1 MRTYIIFL
9 YRTIKSCNPLTT
21 WFYRNRLPSA
31 LKTKIQCKM
40 RPSGRIAQMRGSDQT
55 MQYQNGWWCL
65 CVEAMNPSQKNMSL
79 CVVNGFSMILSIY
92 CHPRC
97 VTLLPN
103 FPSPTL
109 HPFFSN
115 LLYSIFLHKLIVD
128 PQNQPKINIKN
139 IKIHIHT
146 DAPSSTTNPSGNM
159 FYFIT
164 VLYLLKCSRV
174 GNFTVIL
181 RTVWQ
186 NPQPSFLEISCIQHG
201 PSISIYTDRHI
212 NLMRIQQAQA
222 PRRS

>member
-1 MRTYIIFL
+1 MRAYIFI
-9 YRTIKSCNPLTT
+9 YRTSINNTIKSCNPLTT

-65 CVEAMNPSQKNMSL
+65 CVEAMNPSQKSMSL

-109 HPFFSN
+109 HPFFRY
-115 LLYSIFLHKLIVD
+115 LLYSIFPPALTHGTTSIHKRTSLILSLLGGAAP
-128 PQNQPKINIKN
+128 PQTDCWSTKPTQDQYQE
-139 IKIHIHT
+139 HT
-146 DAPSSTTNPSGNM
+146 DSYTYRCT
-159 FYFIT
+159 I
-164 VLYLLKCSRV
+164 KHH
-174 GNFTVIL
+174 
-181 RTVWQ
+181 
-186 NPQPSFLEISCIQHG
+186 E
-201 PSISIYTDRHI
+201 SIR
-212 NLMRIQQAQA
+212 
-222 PRRS
+222 